1 MSFVE
6 LWILRFIVNDAF
18 TNRVSTVPLSS
29 LKQSHMKKYKV
40 YITNWRKERKRSEAL
55 LWNLGKFYFVK
66 WMKTPKFG
74 VENGVLTIGN

>member
-40 YITNWRKERKRSEAL
+40 YITNWRNERKRSEAL
-55 LWNLGKFYFVK
+55 LWNLGKILFC
-66 WMKTPKFG
+66 
-74 VENGVLTIGN
+74 